1 MLFTWLAGHKYTAR
15 DSQLFNTNKT
25 KGKQNSEGPRI
36 NIKDTKMFPQQSLNI
51 SF

>member
-1 MLFTWLAGHKYTAR
+1 MSFMWLAGHKYTAW

-25 KGKQNSEGPRI
+25 KGKQNSERPGI
-36 NIKDTKMFPQQSLNI
+36 NLKDTKMFPQQSLNI